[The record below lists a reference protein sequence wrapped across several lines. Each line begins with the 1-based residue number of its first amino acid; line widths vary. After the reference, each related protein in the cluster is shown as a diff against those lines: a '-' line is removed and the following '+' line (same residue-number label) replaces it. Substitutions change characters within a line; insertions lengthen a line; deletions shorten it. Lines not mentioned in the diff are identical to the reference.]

1 MGLSVE
7 LVAAEEAIDDLVAV
21 GVPVLSGPGGP
32 ELPAG
37 LPTAACGF
45 ALPGSLG
52 PAWCTRQGFSAAV
65 GQVLVLRA
73 ADGPARMLVGLGSAR
88 PIGLERWRRAAA
100 CFVRSAGES
109 GTAAF
114 VLPAPEP
121 DVALWE
127 VGSAVAEGSV
137 LAAYRFE
144 RFRTRPRGGS
154 IARLVVAIG
163 QPGADEA
170 DPLVATGVQRGQR
183 IGEAVCSARDLVN
196 TPPSHLT
203 PTMLADRAVEALG
216 LGPALRVQVWDAA
229 RLADEGLG
237 GLLGVGRGSAER
249 PKLVRADYEPIHPVR
264 VGGEIP
270 HVIVVGKGI
279 TFDSGGLSLK
289 SAEGMV
295 TMKTDM
301 SGAAAVLATLSACWD
316 LGIQVRVTGL
326 VPIAENMPG
335 GSAIKP
341 GDVVTIRNGMTIE
354 VLNTDAEGRLILA
367 DALALAAE
375 MKADA
380 IIDIATLTG
389 AATVALGPLVA
400 ALFSNNYELMSK
412 VRQAGGR
419 AGEQVWPLPMPEDYA
434 DYLDSDVAD
443 MKNTGKAGQAG
454 AISAAMLLA
463 RFVGDTPWAHL
474 DIAGPARAAES
485 TGYLTKGGTG
495 FGVRTLLEFLSS
507 YGNEAGE

>member
-1 MGLSVE
+1 MGLTVDP
-7 LVAAEEAIDDLVAV
+7 VATEATIDELVAV
-21 GVPVLSGPGGP
+21 GVPVLAGPSGP

-45 ALPGSLG
+45 ALPGVLD
-52 PAWCTRQGFSAAV
+52 PAWCARQGFAASV

-73 ADGPARMLVGLGSAR
+73 ADGPARMLVGLGSVH
-88 PIGLERWRRAAA
+88 PVTPERWRRAAA
-100 CFVRSAGES
+100 SFVRSAGES

-114 VLPAPEP
+114 VMPTFEP
-121 DVALWE
+121 DVPQSEIGA
-127 VGSAVAEGSV
+127 AITEGAV
-137 LAAYRFE
+137 LAAYRFD
-144 RFRTRPRGGS
+144 RFKSRLKGGS
-154 IARLVVAIG
+154 ITRLVVAQGHSGVGDVDQSVSAGIRRGSLIG
-163 QPGADEA
+163 G
-170 DPLVATGVQRGQR
+170 
-183 IGEAVCSARDLVN
+183 AVCLARDLVN
-196 TPPSHLT
+196 TPPSNLT
-203 PTMLADRAVEALG
+203 PTQLAKRAVEILG
-216 LGPALRVQVWDAA
+216 QRPSLRVQVWDED
-229 RLADEGLG
+229 RITEEGLG
-237 GLLGVGRGSAER
+237 GLIGVSRGSAER
-249 PKLVRADYEPIHPVR
+249 PKLVRADYEPVR
-264 VGGEIP
+264 ALEIGGQVP
-270 HVIVVGKGI
+270 HVVLVGKGI

-289 SAEGMV
+289 SADGMI

-301 SGAAAVLATLSACWD
+301 SGAAAVLATLWACRD
-316 LGIQVRVTGL
+316 LGVEIHVTGL

-335 GSAIKP
+335 PSALKP

-367 DALALAAE
+367 DALCLANEA
-375 MKADA
+375 KADA
-380 IIDIATLTG
+380 IVDIATLTG

-400 ALFSNNYELMSK
+400 ALFSNNYELMGK

-434 DYLDSDVAD
+434 EYLDSEVAD

-474 DIAGPARAAES
+474 DIAGPARSSES

-507 YGNEAGE
+507 YGQAATD